1 MRHRD
6 IRTLRRQKR
15 APFSLQQQQHD
26 HEADSQARMNA
37 AFEQLERERA
47 QRLLQQHHRAS
58 QA

>member
-47 QRLLQQHHRAS
+47 QHAQEQHQRAR

>member
-15 APFSLQQQQHD
+15 ASFSLQQQHD

-47 QRLLQQHHRAS
+47 QHLLQQHRRAS
-58 QA
+58 QP